1 MEKVLLKGNYQLDH
15 SLYSFMR
22 FLIIVF
28 FTAFFSF
35 TSFNIIAQR
44 TSGIIGSVLDFKNNP
59 LSGATILVENLKKT
73 TTTSVS
79 GDYLIQLPAGT
90 YSLRISFVGYETKR
104 ITDVVV
110 ANGAQTT
117 LNITLSNSNANT
129 LNEVVVTSSA
139 KKESANSLLRA
150 QKNNASMTDGI
161 SAEQMKALPDLNTA
175 QSLTRVSGVN
185 VQGGKFVTIRGV
197 SDRYNNVMING
208 SMLPSTEPN
217 RRNFSFD
224 IVPTSLVGNVV
235 VSKTA
240 SPELPGEFTGGMVQI
255 VTKDVP
261 TKNFLEV
268 TIGTGINTATVGN
281 EMLSFQRNENAYL
294 AGVDK
299 NRFWFGEGRPFDAFE
314 FFKAYNA
321 NDTAYTRRVSRSI
334 PNRWGY
340 YNYGYTPVQNYQLT
354 GGLAKR
360 FSDSKSI
367 GVIAAVT
374 YLNDQFLEAGIANS
388 ISNYEYVANRYKFN
402 TTIGSLLNVTYKSKQ
417 FKLAFKNLYNGRYT
431 HQVDDR
437 SGLNISQQNYQRRFS
452 DVLFQSKLFQ
462 TRLEGEY
469 LFKASN
475 VKLDFYG
482 DYIIFDREQPDTRY
496 LTTFQPNYGFDLSQL
511 TLDYGGLFASVFNE
525 KRNNAGFNLS
535 VPFVVKGAKQ
545 TFKVGYNYSR
555 RSADYENT
563 GLRIRTPNLNLIKN
577 AGFISYET
585 IVTADKFE
593 NGTLLYSPAYS
604 NNSSTGDT
612 YEGEQTLNAAY
623 AMLDLKVFEKLRVI
637 GGMRYEDN
645 RMDISTSV
653 YLFDNGD
660 SKNTDTV
667 TKYIEPEW
675 LPSVN
680 LVYSFT
686 DKLNLRGAFSKTIAR
701 PDFVERSFIYYY
713 DFSDQLIVQGDVGL
727 KQTVVKNYDLRLEYY
742 PSAGEIL
749 SMSLFYKDF
758 SFPVERFFE
767 LANPSNFIRYKNQ
780 PSANAYGI
788 EMDIRKNLGFISK
801 GSKLLERFFATANVT
816 LLTGDITTVDNVVAN
831 RPIQGLSPYIINAGL
846 AFQQKKWGAN
856 IAFNRSGRKIV
867 NAGDVPS
874 TIQFEN
880 PRSVLDVQ
888 FNTKLFK
895 EKVELRLNI
904 SDLLNQPY
912 IIYSNFNDA
921 GVTDPKGDALNK
933 AYDYINYDVK
943 KGVNLLLMATIK
955 I

>member
-1 MEKVLLKGNYQLDH
+1 MRILLPFLV
-15 SLYSFMR
+15 
-22 FLIIVF
+22 FLIFISGLTYAQKGGGQKSTGITGIVSD
-28 FTAFFSF
+28 A
-35 TSFNIIAQR
+35 
-44 TSGIIGSVLDFKNNP
+44 KNNP
-59 LSGATILVENLKKT
+59 LGGASVSVENVKRS
-73 TTTSVS
+73 TTTSVT
-79 GDYLIQLPAGT
+79 GDFVLQLPAGT
-90 YSLRISFVGYETKR
+90 YTLRFSFVGYETKR
-104 ITDVVV
+104 ITDVIVTEG
-110 ANGAQTT
+110 NQTN
-117 LNITLSNSNANT
+117 LNITLAAGNASI

-175 QSLTRVSGVN
+175 QSLARVSGVN

-261 TKNFLEV
+261 TKNFLEITV
-268 TIGTGINTATVGN
+268 GTGVNTATVGKD
-281 EMLSFQRNENAYL
+281 MLSFQRSEKAYL

-299 NRFWFGEGRPFDAFE
+299 DRFWFGEGRPFDAFE
-314 FFKAYNA
+314 FFKAFNA
-321 NDTAYTRRVSRSI
+321 GDTAYTRKVSRSI
-334 PNRWGY
+334 PIRWGY
-340 YNYGYTPVQNYQLT
+340 YNYAYTPVQNYQLT
-354 GGLAKR
+354 GGIAKR

-367 GVIAAVT
+367 GIIAGVT
-374 YLNDQFLEAGIANS
+374 YLNEQFIEDGDARS
-388 ISNYEYVANRYKFN
+388 ISNYDYAATRYKFN

-417 FKLAFKNLYNGRYT
+417 LKLAFKNLYNGRYT
-431 HQVDDR
+431 HQVDNR
-437 SGLNISQQNYQRRFS
+437 EGLNISNQSPQNRFS

-469 LFKASN
+469 QFKLKDN
-475 VKLDFYG
+475 NLKLDFYG
-482 DYIIFDREQPDTRY
+482 DYIVFDREQPDNRY
-496 LTTFQPNYGFDLSQL
+496 LTTFLPKYNFDLTIL
-511 TLDYGGLFASVFNE
+511 TIDYGGLFSSVFKE
-525 KRNNAGFNLS
+525 KRNNAGFNFTL
-535 VPFVVKGAKQ
+535 PFTTKGAKQ
-545 TFKVGYNYSR
+545 TFKFGYNYSR
-555 RSADYENT
+555 RAADYENT
-563 GLRIRTPNLNLIKN
+563 GLRILTPRLDLIKN
-577 AGFISYET
+577 AGFISFES
-585 IVTADKFE
+585 IVKPERFDD
-593 NGTLLYSPAYS
+593 GTLYYRAAWST
-604 NNSSTGDT
+604 NSSTGDT

-645 RMDISTSV
+645 QMDISTSV

-660 SKNTDTV
+660 TKNKDT
-667 TKYIEPEW
+667 TTNYIEPEW

-686 DKLNLRGAFSKTIAR
+686 DKLNLRGAYSKTVAR
-701 PDFVERSFIYYY
+701 PDFVERSFIQYY
-713 DFSDQLIVQGDVGL
+713 DFSDQLVVLGDVGL

-758 SFPVERFFE
+758 AYPVERFFI
-767 LANPSNFIRYKNQ
+767 LGNPSNFIKYQNQ

-801 GSKLLERFFATANVT
+801 GSKLLERFFASANVT
-816 LLTGDITTVDNVVAN
+816 LLTGNITTIDNVVTD
-831 RPIQGLSPYIINAGL
+831 RPIQGLAPYIINAGL

-867 NAGDVPS
+867 NAGDVPA
-874 TIQFEN
+874 TVQYEN
-880 PRSVLDVQ
+880 PRSILDLQ
-888 FNTKLFK
+888 LNTKLFK

-904 SDLLNQPY
+904 GDMLNQPY
-912 IIYSNFNDA
+912 IIYSNYNEA
-921 GVTDPKGDALNK
+921 GVTDPKGDGLNK
-933 AYDYINYDVK
+933 AYDFINYDVK